1 MVTIKK
7 PSDRQVFEGEIASY
21 WFEEGILV
29 SLSKST
35 KRTVESIR
43 NNVAFV
49 KEITG
54 NKKFPL
60 LIYLAPSPI
69 PDKETRQ
76 YSTEQLPVIYSAM
89 AMVSRPGLSKFIMN
103 ILFSLKPPPIP
114 MKSFTDAGAAREWL
128 KKYLQ

>member
-1 MVTIKK
+1 MAAIEK

-21 WFEEGILV
+21 WFDEGILV

-43 NNVAFV
+43 KNVALV

-54 NKKFPL
+54 NKRTPL

-103 ILFSLKPPPIP
+103 ILFSLKSPPIP
-114 MKSFTDAGAAREWL
+114 MKSFTDGRAAKEWL
-128 KKYLQ
+128 KKYLE